1 METYNYV
8 KKVIRTAISY
18 TFSRMTFYLTI
29 FNFCMLSAWM
39 YDSTSVGDVMKEAG
53 LRPGDMLL
61 IMLFAIFAISALEYV
76 ILGRGKTEES
86 Q

>member
-1 METYNYV
+1 METYNYLR
-8 KKVIRTAISY
+8 KVIRTALNY

-29 FNFCMLSAWM
+29 FNFCLLSSWM
-39 YDSTSVGDVMKEAG
+39 YDQTSVGDMMKEWG

-61 IMLFAIFAISALEYV
+61 IMLFSIFAISALEYV